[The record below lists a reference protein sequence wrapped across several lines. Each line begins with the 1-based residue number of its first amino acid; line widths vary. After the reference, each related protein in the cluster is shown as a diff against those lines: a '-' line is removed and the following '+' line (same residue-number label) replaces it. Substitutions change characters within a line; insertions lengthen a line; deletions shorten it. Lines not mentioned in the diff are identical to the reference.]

1 MTPSCAFWST
11 RDESMS
17 EIQVTSDRFVDDV
30 KSSVNAWRQA
40 PLLPIVAALFVVIEL
55 PSYGLWTIAVALP
68 IGFFGFGWLGTQLIW
83 YQRAFNGESSN
94 PRELI
99 SLTWS
104 FVARYFWLVCLAWV
118 PALAVFIAL
127 AIAKLLTADSLRS
140 PGGRI
145 GVFAYIG
152 VVLMVGTFM
161 VPALAFSTRRVTKA
175 IPLGLRMIAQGWPG
189 NWKYVLV
196 PGVGA
201 AVLGSVYWLVP
212 SLGRPALDILITLI
226 SLVFA
231 GTIARYYLRTKPADR
246 VIGSSVTSGS
256 NDLAGGQ

>member
-1 MTPSCAFWST
+1 
-11 RDESMS
+11 MS
-17 EIQVTSDRFVDDV
+17 EIQVTSDGFVDDV
-30 KSSVNAWRQA
+30 KSSLAAWRQA
-40 PLLPIVAALFVVIEL
+40 PLLPMVAALLVVVEL
-55 PSYGLWTIAVALP
+55 PSYGLWTIAVVLP
-68 IGFFGFGWLGTQLIW
+68 VGFFGIGWLGTELIW
-83 YQRAFNGESSN
+83 YKRAFDGESSN

-104 FVARYFWLVCLAWV
+104 FVARYFWLVLLASI
-118 PALAVFIAL
+118 PALIVFTAL
-127 AIAKLLTADSLRS
+127 AIMKLLTADTFRA

-152 VVLMVGTFM
+152 VALMVGTFM

-196 PGVGA
+196 PGLVA
-201 AVLGSVYWLVP
+201 AVLGGVDWLVP

-231 GTIARYYLRTKPADR
+231 GTIARYYLRTKPADA
-246 VIGSSVTSGS
+246 VMATSVTSGS
-256 NDLAGGQ
+256 NDLAGD